1 VEERH
6 EQSEPQHVDDEVC
19 TAVLAYLRENPRAMD
34 TLEGITTWWLPRQQ
48 IRFDVERVWHALEL
62 LKARGVVEEFHA
74 GDIALYRLKG
84 P

>member
-1 VEERH
+1 
-6 EQSEPQHVDDEVC
+6 
-19 TAVLAYLRENPRAMD
+19 MD

-74 GDIALYRLKG
+74 GDIAWYRLKG